1 MLEIKTKINID
12 CTPEKIWKIL
22 TEFEKYPEWNPM
34 IKSIEGE
41 LRRRNRLKVRLEI
54 KGMSKMT
61 IKPRVA
67 TFHSGKSF
75 SWLGHLLIIGLFDGH
90 HIFELEQNQDGS
102 TEFIHREQFS
112 GIMVPLMKKSLETK
126 VVKGFE
132 EMNQA
137 LKKECENAI
146 EN

>member
-1 MLEIKTKINID
+1 MLEINTQINID
-12 CTPEKIWKIL
+12 CPPEKVWKIL
-22 TEFEKYPEWNPM
+22 TDFEKYPEWNPM

-41 LRRRNRLKVRLEI
+41 LKRRNRLKVRLEI
-54 KGMSKMT
+54 KGMNKMT

-90 HIFELEQNQDGS
+90 HIFELNQNQDGS

-112 GIMVPLMKKSLETK
+112 GVMVPLMRKTLETK
-126 VVKGFE
+126 VANGFE

-137 LKKECENAI
+137 LKIQCENAI
-146 EN
+146 NN

>member
-1 MLEIKTKINID
+1 MLEIKTKININR
-12 CTPEKIWKIL
+12 PAEKVWKTL
-22 TEFEKYPEWNPM
+22 TDFEKYPEWNPM

-41 LRRRNRLKVRLEI
+41 LKRRNRLKVRLEI

-61 IKPRVA
+61 IKPKVA

-90 HIFELEQNQDGS
+90 HIFELNQNQDGS

-112 GIMVPLMKKSLETK
+112 GVMVLLMKKTLKTK
-126 VVKGFE
+126 VAGAFE
-132 EMNQA
+132 EMNRN
-137 LKKECENAI
+137 LKSTCEDAI
-146 EN
+146 I

>member
-12 CTPEKIWKIL
+12 CPPEKVWKIL
-22 TEFEKYPEWNPM
+22 TDFEKYPDWNPM

-75 SWLGHLLIIGLFDGH
+75 SWLGHLLIIGLFDSH
-90 HIFELEQNQDGS
+90 HIFELDQNQDGS

-112 GIMVPLMKKSLETK
+112 GMMVFLMKKTLKTK
-126 VVKGFE
+126 VTSAFE
-132 EMNQA
+132 DMNRI
-137 LKKECENAI
+137 LKSTCEGAI
-146 EN
+146 I

>member
-1 MLEIKTKINID
+1 MLEITTKINID
-12 CTPEKIWKIL
+12 CPPEKVWKIL
-22 TEFEKYPEWNPM
+22 TDFDKYPEWNPM

-41 LRRRNRLKVRLEI
+41 LKRRNRLKVRLEI

-90 HIFELEQNQDGS
+90 HIFELNQNQDGS

-112 GIMVPLMKKSLETK
+112 GVMVLLMKKTLKTK
-126 VVKGFE
+126 VAGAFE
-132 EMNQA
+132 EMNRN
-137 LKKECENAI
+137 LKSTCEDAI
-146 EN
+146 I

>member
-12 CTPEKIWKIL
+12 CPPEKVWKIL
-22 TEFEKYPEWNPM
+22 TDFEKYPEWNPM

-90 HIFELEQNQDGS
+90 HIFELNQNQDGS

-112 GIMVPLMKKSLETK
+112 GVMIPLMKKILETK
-126 VVKGFE
+126 VAVAFE
-132 EMNQA
+132 EMNRN
-137 LKKECENAI
+137 LKSTCEDAI
-146 EN
+146 I

>member
-1 MLEIKTKINID
+1 MLEIKTQINID
-12 CTPEKIWKIL
+12 CPPEKVWKIL
-22 TEFEKYPEWNPM
+22 TDFEKYPEWNPM

-41 LRRRNRLKVRLEI
+41 LKRRNRLKIRLEI
-54 KGMSKMT
+54 KGMSKMM

-90 HIFELEQNQDGS
+90 HIFELNQNQDGS

-112 GIMVPLMKKSLETK
+112 GILVLLMRKTLETK
-126 VVKGFE
+126 VAKGFE
-132 EMNQA
+132 EMNLA

-146 EN
+146 NT

>member
-12 CTPEKIWKIL
+12 CPPEKVWKIL
-22 TEFEKYPEWNPM
+22 TDFDKYPEWNPM

-41 LRRRNRLKVRLEI
+41 LKRRNRLKVRLEI

-67 TFHSGKSF
+67 TFHSEKSF

-90 HIFELEQNQDGS
+90 HIFELNQNQDGS

-112 GIMVPLMKKSLETK
+112 GVMVLLMKKTLKTK
-126 VVKGFE
+126 VAGAFE
-132 EMNQA
+132 EMNRN
-137 LKKECENAI
+137 LKSTCEDAI
-146 EN
+146 I

>member
-1 MLEIKTKINID
+1 MLEIKTIINID
-12 CTPEKIWKIL
+12 CQPETVWKIL
-22 TEFEKYPEWNPM
+22 TDFEKYPEWNPM

-61 IKPRVA
+61 IKPKVA

-90 HIFELEQNQDGS
+90 HIFELNQNQDGS

-112 GIMVPLMKKSLETK
+112 GVMVPLMKKTLERR
-126 VVKGFE
+126 VASAFE

-137 LKKECENAI
+137 LKSTCESSI
-146 EN
+146 I

>member
-1 MLEIKTKINID
+1 MLEIKTQINID
-12 CTPEKIWKIL
+12 CPPEKVWKIL
-22 TEFEKYPEWNPM
+22 TDFEKYPEWNPM

-41 LRRRNRLKVRLEI
+41 LKRRNRLKVRLEI

-90 HIFELEQNQDGS
+90 HIFELNQNQDGS

-112 GIMVPLMKKSLETK
+112 GVMVLLMRKTLETK
-126 VVKGFE
+126 VGSAFE
-132 EMNQA
+132 EMNSA
-137 LKKECENAI
+137 LKSTCEHAI
-146 EN
+146 I

>member
-1 MLEIKTKINID
+1 MFEIKTQININ
-12 CTPEKIWKIL
+12 CPPEETWKTL
-22 TEFEKYPEWNPM
+22 TDFKKYPEWNPM
-34 IKSIEGE
+34 IKSIEGK
-41 LRRRNRLKVRLEI
+41 LIRRNRLKVRLEI
-54 KGMSKMT
+54 EGMSKMT

-90 HIFELEQNQDGS
+90 HIFEINQNQDDS
-102 TEFIHREQFS
+102 TDFIHREQFS
-112 GIMVPLMKKSLETK
+112 GVMVPLMRKSLETK
-126 VVKGFE
+126 VAKGFE

-146 EN
+146 

>member
-1 MLEIKTKINID
+1 MLEITTKINID
-12 CTPEKIWKIL
+12 CPPEKVWKIL
-22 TEFEKYPEWNPM
+22 TDFDKYPEWNPM

-41 LRRRNRLKVRLEI
+41 LKRRNRLKVRLEI

-90 HIFELEQNQDGS
+90 HIFELNQNQDGS

-112 GIMVPLMKKSLETK
+112 GIMVLLMKKTLETK
-126 VVKGFE
+126 VGSAFE
-132 EMNQA
+132 EMNRI
-137 LKKECENAI
+137 LKSTCESSI
-146 EN
+146 I

>member
-12 CTPEKIWKIL
+12 CPPEKVWKIL
-22 TEFEKYPEWNPM
+22 TDFEKYPEWNPM

-41 LRRRNRLKVRLEI
+41 LKRRNRLKVRLEI

-67 TFHSGKSF
+67 TFYSGKSF

-90 HIFELEQNQDGS
+90 HIFELDKNQDGS

-112 GIMVPLMKKSLETK
+112 GVMIPLMKKILETK
-126 VVKGFE
+126 VAVAFE
-132 EMNQA
+132 EMNKT
-137 LKKECENAI
+137 LKSTCERAI
-146 EN
+146 I